1 MFNKIN
7 SHNEWDKLK
16 EIIVGTAIGTKATL
30 TWNKDDNISQKS
42 IDLAKKLASE
52 ATPKWLYDEV
62 EEDLNGLAEHLKKLG
77 VVVHRP
83 KSFNLSE
90 VYSSPNWFSTSN
102 NIYNTRDLNLV
113 VGNNVIESPSHQI
126 NRYYETTALYPILYE
141 YFKKGFKW
149 IAGPKPLINYDSSLP
164 YFRDENQRIL
174 TEEDLKHKKLT
185 KGRLEILHRIAER
198 EILFEAA
205 NTLRMGKDLLYLI
218 SSSGNELGARW
229 LQSVLGNGYRVHT
242 TKDIYRSSHIDST
255 VMCLK
260 PGLVLLNS
268 ARVNEKNCPRIF
280 DKWQKIYFDEVAPTS
295 DTELKIQK
303 EIRDPI
309 GNKLKKMGFKTNLL
323 EMSSPWVGMNLLS
336 FDQDTVLVDQRQ
348 DKLIKLLEKHRFN
361 VIRVR
366 MRHIYTQGGGIHCAT
381 LDTVRESKLEDYF
394 S

>member
-30 TWNKDDNISQKS
+30 TWNKNNNISQKD
-42 IDLAKKLASE
+42 IDLAKKLAEE

-62 EEDLNGLAEHLKKLG
+62 EEDLDGLAEHLKKLG
-77 VVVHRP
+77 VIVHRP
-83 KSFNLSE
+83 KSFDLSE
-90 VYSSPNWFSTSN
+90 VYSSLHWFSTSN
-102 NIYNTRDLNLV
+102 NIYNTRDLNLI

-149 IAGPKPLINYDSSLP
+149 IAGPKPLINYESSLP
-164 YFRDENQRIL
+164 YFRDENQREL
-174 TEEDLKHKKLT
+174 TDEDLKHKKLT
-185 KGRLEILHRIAER
+185 KGRVEILHKITER

-205 NTLRMGKDLLYLI
+205 NTVRMGKDLLYLI

-229 LQSVLGNGYRVHT
+229 LQSVLGNEYRVHT

-280 DKWQKIYFDEVAPTS
+280 DKWQKIYFDEVVPTS

-309 GNKLKKMGFKTNLL
+309 GNKLKEMGFKTNLFD
-323 EMSSPWVGMNLLS
+323 MSSPWVGMNLLS
-336 FDQDTVLVDQRQ
+336 FDQETVLVDERQ
-348 DKLIKLLEKHRFN
+348 DKLIKLLEKNKFN

-381 LDTVRESKLEDYF
+381 LDTVRDSKLEDYF